1 MTLKAYVAEF
11 IGAFALVLVGLTAA
25 ITNLELSS
33 IALAFGL
40 TLMMMIYALG
50 RISGGHFNPAVSFGM
65 ALTKRLSWIDFG
77 FYILAQLL
85 GSLVAV
91 LCLVPFVGSLS
102 NLAANQINGDFGGQT
117 GLLVLLLGVLV
128 EAIGTFVFVFVI
140 LRVTKESSLKSLS
153 GLIIGLTL
161 TALIFFAG
169 PLTNAGFNPVRSIF
183 PALFEGGKAL
193 EQLWIFI
200 VGPMI
205 GGFLAAV
212 AAPYFDEVSP
222 SE

>member
-1 MTLKAYVAEF
+1 MNLKAYVAEF

-33 IALAFGL
+33 VALAFGL
-40 TLMMMIYALG
+40 ILMVMIYAVG

-65 ALTKRLSWIDFG
+65 ALTKRLSWKDFG
-77 FYILAQLL
+77 FYLLAQLF
-85 GSLVAV
+85 GSLIAV
-91 LCLVPFVGSLS
+91 LCLVPFVGSLT
-102 NLAANQINGDFGGQT
+102 NLGTNQINGDFGGQT
-117 GLLVLLLGVLV
+117 GILVLLLGVLV
-128 EAIGTFVFVFVI
+128 EAIGTFIFVFVI
-140 LRVTKESSLKSLS
+140 LRVTKESNLKSLA

-200 VGPMI
+200 VGPMV

-222 SE
+222 TE